1 MTKNFVF
8 GPHTKSAAQL
18 FIEQTEKFVLA
29 KLFYVQQF
37 NYLCTMI
44 NVRKNLKAIIEER
57 GISQKKIAIEVGMTE
72 SALSN
77 WLKDSSLP
85 TLKKT
90 LEICEVIGVP
100 IVDVFTY
107 PEKYVPEDQAHPA
120 CEECKRKDEII
131 DYLTELLRRY
141 KAEAKQKPKKE

>member
-1 MTKNFVF
+1 
-8 GPHTKSAAQL
+8 
-18 FIEQTEKFVLA
+18 
-29 KLFYVQQF
+29 
-37 NYLCTMI
+37 MI
-44 NVRKNLKAIIEER
+44 DVRKNLKAIIEER

-90 LEICEVIGVP
+90 LEICEAIGVP

-107 PEKYVPEDQAHPA
+107 PEKYVPEDLAHPT

-131 DYLTELLRRY
+131 DNLNDLLRKY
-141 KAEAKQKPKKE
+141 KKSSNVN